1 MDLGTALET
10 VESHV
15 LEAKAKLP
23 ENIGDIAEEVAAL
36 ANHKGGVLIIGPAD
50 DGTLV
55 GLSDSRKAD
64 ERVAGVITQ
73 SAEPPVTVEIMQR
86 SVEDTDLPI
95 VTVPQINNTPRS
107 VNGLYYKRVGTT
119 VQQLSPD
126 ELTQPIQSEE
136 DNE

>member
-1 MDLGTALET
+1 LET
-10 VESHV
+10 VESHI

-23 ENIGDIAEEVAAL
+23 ENIGDIAKEVAAL
-36 ANHKGGVLIIGPAD
+36 ANHKGGVLIIGLAD

-64 ERVAGVITQ
+64 ERVADVITQ
-73 SAEPPVTVEIMQR
+73 SAEPPVNVEIMQR

>member
-1 MDLGTALET
+1 MET

-23 ENIGDIAEEVAAL
+23 ENIGDIAKEVAAL
-36 ANHKGGVLIIGPAD
+36 ANHKDGAFIIGLAD

-55 GLSDSRKAD
+55 SLSDSRKAD

-73 SAEPPVTVEIMQR
+73 SAEPPVNVEIMQR

>member
-1 MDLGTALET
+1 MET

-23 ENIGDIAEEVAAL
+23 ENIGDIAKEVAAL
-36 ANHKGGVLIIGPAD
+36 ANHKADVLIIGLAD

-73 SAEPPVTVEIMQR
+73 SAEPPVNVEIMQR

>member
-1 MDLGTALET
+1 LET

-23 ENIGDIAEEVAAL
+23 ENIGDIAKEVAAL
-36 ANHKGGVLIIGPAD
+36 ANHKGGVLIIGLAD

-73 SAEPPVTVEIMQR
+73 SAEPPVNVEIMQR

>member
-1 MDLGTALET
+1 LEN

-23 ENIGDIAEEVAAL
+23 ENIGDIAKEVAAL
-36 ANHKGGVLIIGPAD
+36 ANHKDGAFIIGLAD

-73 SAEPPVTVEIMQR
+73 SAEPPVNVEIMQR

-95 VTVPQINNTPRS
+95 YTVPQINNTPRS

>member
-1 MDLGTALET
+1 MET

-23 ENIGDIAEEVAAL
+23 ENIGDIAKEVAAL
-36 ANHKGGVLIIGPAD
+36 ANHKGGVLIIGLAD

-73 SAEPPVTVEIMQR
+73 SAEPPVNVEIMQR

>member
-1 MDLGTALET
+1 LET
-10 VESHV
+10 VESHI

-23 ENIGDIAEEVAAL
+23 ENIGDIAKEVVAL
-36 ANHKGGVLIIGPAD
+36 ANHKGGVLIIGLAD

-73 SAEPPVTVEIMQR
+73 SAEPPVNVEIMQR

>member
-1 MDLGTALET
+1 LET

-23 ENIGDIAEEVAAL
+23 ENIGDIAKEVAAL
-36 ANHKGGVLIIGPAD
+36 ANHKDGAFIIGLAD

-73 SAEPPVTVEIMQR
+73 SAEPPVNVEIMQR

>member
-1 MDLGTALET
+1 LET

-23 ENIGDIAEEVAAL
+23 ENIGDIAKEVAAL
-36 ANHKGGVLIIGPAD
+36 ANHKGGVLIIGLAD
-50 DGTLV
+50 DGTSV

-73 SAEPPVTVEIMQR
+73 SAEPPVNVEIMQR

>member
-1 MDLGTALET
+1 LET

-23 ENIGDIAEEVAAL
+23 ENIGDIAKEVAAL
-36 ANHKGGVLIIGPAD
+36 ANYKGGVLIIGLAD

-73 SAEPPVTVEIMQR
+73 SAEPPVNVEIMQR